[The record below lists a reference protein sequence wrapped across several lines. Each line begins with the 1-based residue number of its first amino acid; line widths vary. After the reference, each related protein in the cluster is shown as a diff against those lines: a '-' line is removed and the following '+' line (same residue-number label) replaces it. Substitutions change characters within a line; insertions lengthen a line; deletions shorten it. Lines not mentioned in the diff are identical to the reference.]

1 MASEK
6 TTLYLPP
13 ELHRALKAAAKREGK
28 PQAALIRSALE
39 EYLGNR
45 ERPSMRSLGMGEDD
59 QLAARSSED
68 WLAGEWAG
76 R

>member
-1 MASEK
+1 MRAEK
-6 TTLYLPP
+6 TTLYLPH
-13 ELHRALKAAAKREGK
+13 ELHRALKEAAKREGR

-39 EYLGNR
+39 EYLGKI
-45 ERPSMRSLGMGEDD
+45 ERPSLRSLGMGEDD
-59 QLAARSSED
+59 RLSARNSED

>member
-6 TTLYLPP
+6 TTLYLPQ
-13 ELHRALKAAAKREGK
+13 ELHRALKEAAKREGK

-39 EYLGNR
+39 EYLGKG
-45 ERPSMRSLGMGEDD
+45 ERPSLRSLGMGEDD
-59 QLAARSSED
+59 QLSARNSED
-68 WLAGEWAG
+68 WLVGEWAG

>member
-6 TTLYLPP
+6 TTLYLPW
-13 ELHRALKAAAKREGK
+13 ELHRALRDAAKREGR

-39 EYLGNR
+39 EYLGKK
-45 ERPSMRSLGMGEDD
+45 ERPSLRSLGMGEDD
-59 QLAARSSED
+59 HLSARNSED
-68 WLAGEWAG
+68 WLTGHWEK